1 MLDATLLAV
10 IDQRIQ
16 AAATATNPA
25 GTVMSV
31 DTTNLRAMV
40 TFDGSSLAVPVKM
53 FGHIDAAE
61 GDRVGLQRFGTDWV
75 IVGAYARRW
84 QAVSGAH
91 QLSAGG
97 TMSST
102 TYADLPGSPSFTFT
116 KRWAT
121 SAVLMGVHSEV
132 LTDTANTKAVFGLEW
147 IDSTGTTLATYNL
160 AWLEMVAAFT
170 VGTISGLHHGITGIT
185 AGAWTVKG
193 KWARW
198 LGAGAIGQNTDV
210 GISIFAMEVN

>member
-1 MLDATLLAV
+1 MLEVIEQRIRALAQASLAV
-10 IDQRIQ
+10 
-16 AAATATNPA
+16 

-31 DTTNLRAMV
+31 DTTALRAAV

-53 FGHIDAAE
+53 FGHVDAVE
-61 GDRVGLQRFGTDWV
+61 GDRVGLQKFGTDWV

-84 QAVSGAH
+84 QAVGGVH

-102 TYADLPGSPSFTFT
+102 TYADLPGSPQFTFT
-116 KRWAT
+116 KRWST
-121 SAVLMGVHSEV
+121 SAVLMGIVSEV

-147 IDSTGTTLATYNL
+147 VDGTGVTFNTYNL
-160 AWLEMVAAFT
+160 AWLEMVSAFN
-170 VGTISGLHHGITGIT
+170 VGTIAGINAGITGIP
-185 AGAWTVKG
+185 AGVWTVKG

-198 LGAGAIGQNTDV
+198 LGAGAIGQNTDI
-210 GISIFAMEVN
+210 GIGIFAMEVR